1 MKSDT
6 ATCIEARMVP
16 ALPHRLITLGFAL
29 MLGCFPAV
37 SKADPDF
44 DTLSGT
50 ARAVDA
56 DTLEFGFKRV
66 DLWGADA
73 MNRFQECLINGQS
86 TACGAEAW
94 QVTTNLLVATP
105 ITCEVRGKNRY
116 HRNMAVCRNANG
128 VDIGQ
133 SLIIRGMAVARP
145 DQMPEYEAYENQ
157 ARQARTGV
165 WAGEFID
172 PLKWRRGERLPEHEI
187 EVRRWQRDE

>member
-1 MKSDT
+1 
-6 ATCIEARMVP
+6 MVP

-29 MLGCFPAV
+29 MLGCVPTV
-37 SKADPDF
+37 SKADADF
-44 DTLSGT
+44 DTLSGP
-50 ARAVDA
+50 ARAIDA

-133 SLIIRGMAVARP
+133 SLIVRGMAVARP

-172 PLKWRRGERLPEHEI
+172 PLKWRRGERLLEHEI

>member
-1 MKSDT
+1 
-6 ATCIEARMVP
+6 MVP
-16 ALPHRLITLGFAL
+16 TLPHRLITLGFAL
-29 MLGCFPAV
+29 MLGCVPAV

-44 DTLSGT
+44 DTLSGP
-50 ARAVDA
+50 ARAIDA

-73 MNRFQECLINGQS
+73 MNRFQECLVNGQS

-133 SLIIRGMAVARP
+133 SLIVRGMAVARP
-145 DQMPEYEAYENQ
+145 DQMPEYEDYENQ

>member
-16 ALPHRLITLGFAL
+16 VLPLRLIRLALAL
-29 MLGCFPAV
+29 MLGCIPAMAQ
-37 SKADPDF
+37 ADPDF
-44 DTLSGT
+44 DTLSGP
-50 ARAVDA
+50 ARAIDA
-56 DTLEFGFKRV
+56 DTLEFGFKRI

-73 MNRFQECLINGQS
+73 MNRFQQCRINGQS

-94 QVTTNLLVATP
+94 QLTTNLLVATP
-105 ITCEVRGKNRY
+105 VTCEVRGKNRY
-116 HRNMAVCRNANG
+116 HRNMAVCHNANG

-133 SLIIRGMAVARP
+133 SLILRGLAVARP

-157 ARQARTGV
+157 ARQARSGV

-187 EVRRWQRDE
+187 EVRRWQREE

>member
-1 MKSDT
+1 MPIRRFLNCPPSRRYK
-6 ATCIEARMVP
+6 
-16 ALPHRLITLGFAL
+16 LISAIFFLTI
-29 MLGCFPAV
+29 
-37 SKADPDF
+37 
-44 DTLSGT
+44 LSPF
-50 ARAVDA
+50 ARADETFNDLTGRARAIDA
-56 DTLEFGFKRV
+56 DTLEFGFKRI

-73 MNRFQECLINGQS
+73 MNRFQKCLVNGQS

-94 QVTTNLLVATP
+94 QITTNLLVATP
-105 ITCEVRGKNRY
+105 ITCEIRGKNRY

-133 SLIIRGMAVARP
+133 SLILRGMAVARP
-145 DQMPEYEAYENQ
+145 DQMPEYETVEAR

-187 EVRRWQRDE
+187 EIRRWQRDE

>member
-16 ALPHRLITLGFAL
+16 TLSHRLIGLGLVL
-29 MLGCFPAV
+29 MLGCFPAA

-44 DTLSGT
+44 DTLSGP

-56 DTLEFGFKRV
+56 DTLEFGFKRI

-73 MNRFQECLINGQS
+73 MNRFQKCLVNDQS
-86 TACGAEAW
+86 TACGADAW

-128 VDIGQ
+128 ADIGQ
-133 SLIIRGMAVARP
+133 SLILRGMAVARP
-145 DQMPEYEAYENQ
+145 DQMPEYEAYENR
-157 ARQARTGV
+157 ARQARTGI

-187 EVRRWQRDE
+187 EIRRWQRDE